1 MRILRER
8 MWLSAAVLVVMS
20 FATITAHAHEG
31 LETGDYNINIGW
43 IEEPTYEGFKNGV
56 ELRVTKAVEGDLT
69 MPEPTS
75 DGAGDHGETG
85 HHESA
90 QTTGEDAE
98 VSEGDHDSGMGV
110 TGLEQTLRVEVTHT
124 ATAASRVLDLRADA
138 LQPGRYTADLIPTA
152 PGVYEFR
159 IFGEIEGTAIDEVFT
174 SIGGGGGFDDV
185 RPASSLQFPVTVSS
199 LREMESAVRGAVT
212 TAESAQDTAAA
223 AQASVESSAAADDDG
238 SSPDTLAVVAIV
250 LSVVAVSLAA
260 GSMIMARVRK

>member
-1 MRILRER
+1 
-8 MWLSAAVLVVMS
+8 MS

-43 IEEPTYEGFKNGV
+43 IEEPTYEGFKNVV
-56 ELRVTKAVEGDLT
+56 ELRITKAVEAVEEPHG

-90 QTTGEDAE
+90 QTTGDDAE
-98 VSEGDHDSGMGV
+98 VSEADHDSGMGV

-124 ATAASRVLDLRADA
+124 ATAASRVSDLRADA

-159 IFGEIEGTAIDEVFT
+159 VFGEIEGAAIDEVFT
-174 SIGGGGGFDDV
+174 SRGGGGGFDDV

-223 AQASVESSAAADDDG
+223 AQASVDSAAAADDDG

-250 LSVVAVSLAA
+250 LSVIAVSLAA